1 MDFSSALT
9 FFGNN
14 YTSIVVIIA
23 LLFTFINIAN
33 IYFTNKYETNTQK
46 QLNTFNRTI
55 DNLQYGNM
63 IVFVLLFIFVF
74 DFIYNKRYK
83 VDVATVTPKL
93 DILKNILI
101 PI

>member
-14 YTSIVVIIA
+14 YTSIAVIIA

-46 QLNTFNRTI
+46 QLNTFSKTI
-55 DNLQYGNM
+55 DNLQYGNI

-83 VDVATVTPKL
+83 VDIPVVTPKL
-93 DILKNILI
+93 DILKNIMI

>member
-1 MDFSSALT
+1 MDFSSVLT

-14 YTSIVVIIA
+14 YTSIAVIVA
-23 LLFTFINIAN
+23 LLVTFLNIAN
-33 IYFTNKYETNTQK
+33 VHFTNKYETNTQK
-46 QLNTFNRTI
+46 QLNTFNKTI
-55 DNLQYGNM
+55 DNLQYGNI

-83 VDVATVTPKL
+83 VDISIVQPKL
-93 DILKNILI
+93 DILKNMIH